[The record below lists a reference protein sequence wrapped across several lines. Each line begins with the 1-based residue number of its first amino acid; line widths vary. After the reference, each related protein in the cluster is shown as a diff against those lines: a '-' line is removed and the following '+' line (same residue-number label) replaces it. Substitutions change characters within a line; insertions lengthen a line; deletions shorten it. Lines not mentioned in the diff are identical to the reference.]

1 MSKTESDIVSSVES
15 LLFTHGEPLAVTRL
29 SKLLDASEKEIL
41 QALDRLDERYR
52 GPESGL
58 MLLRKDKEVEIATK
72 AENASSV
79 ERLVA
84 ADREES
90 LGKAALEVLAI
101 VAYRG
106 PVTRAKIDAIRGVN
120 CSSSLRNLLL
130 RGLIDRHPNPLD
142 NREYEYAP
150 SFRLLELLGIGSLAD
165 LPGYA
170 DLKGCPHRQSR
181 TPVSIGSRTDRG
193 IIVTERISDLCTRSH
208 FCFLLPE

>member
-170 DLKGCPHRQSR
+170 DLSKDVRIANLEHLSA
-181 TPVSIGSRTDRG
+181 SEA
-193 IIVTERISDLCTRSH
+193 ERIEESS
-208 FCFLLPE
+208 